1 MTILDQRRVQNAWA
15 LLTAC
20 LSQVTARQT
29 SGPVRS
35 ALPSEATN
43 AAETIEAL
51 TDPSR
56 DTFAPTSVPPRAAPD
71 MRPDRLLLAQS
82 LLIGHA
88 RPRHLKVA
96 A

>member
-1 MTILDQRRVQNAWA
+1 MTILDQRRVQSAWA

-29 SGPVRS
+29 SEQVRF
-35 ALPSEATN
+35 ALLSEATD

-51 TDPSR
+51 ADPSR
-56 DTFAPTSVPPRAAPD
+56 DVFAPTSFPPKAAPD

-82 LLIGHA
+82 LLLGHA
-88 RPRHLKVA
+88 RSRHLKVA

>member
-1 MTILDQRRVQNAWA
+1 MA
-15 LLTAC
+15 LLTVC
-20 LSQVTARQT
+20 LSQVTARET

-35 ALPSEATN
+35 ALLSEAAD

-51 TDPSR
+51 ADPSR
-56 DTFAPTSVPPRAAPD
+56 DSFVPTSFLPRTSPD

-82 LLIGHA
+82 LLIGHT
-88 RPRHLKVA
+88 RSGNLKVA